1 MDRPFTLI
9 PRSLDLASRGLNA
22 AGSVWVLVI
31 MLLVNADILS
41 RGLINRPIA
50 GTREIVEISIIGIV
64 YLQLA
69 WSLRCG
75 RMTRSD
81 MLIDSL
87 MQNRP
92 RVGHAL
98 EVVIA
103 LLGMVFM
110 LAIAWRTWPEL
121 VTAWSRNRFHGT
133 RGVFTLP
140 MWPFLAIILVGTGLA
155 GVQFLRNA
163 LVHAAGVIRGQSKTE
178 GAAE

>member
-1 MDRPFTLI
+1 MDRPLTLI

-41 RGLINRPIA
+41 RGMFNRPIA

-87 MQNRP
+87 MQKRP
-92 RVGHAL
+92 RAGHAL
-98 EVVIA
+98 EVLIA

-155 GVQFLRNA
+155 AVQFLRNA
-163 LVHAAGVIRGQSKTE
+163 LVHAAGVIHGQSKTE
-178 GAAE
+178 GAAG